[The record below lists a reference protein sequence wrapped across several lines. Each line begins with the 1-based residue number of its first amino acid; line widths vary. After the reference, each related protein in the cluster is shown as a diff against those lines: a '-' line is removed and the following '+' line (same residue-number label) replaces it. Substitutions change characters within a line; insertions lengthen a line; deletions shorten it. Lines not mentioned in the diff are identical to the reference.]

1 MVKRGCII
9 MYKSHRKNQS
19 SDTQNDMV
27 RIQSACEQINADVAK
42 LKTALLAVFDM
53 EPDSSVFSSI
63 TSIEKEVEHIAG
75 LIRSVTGINTIGLAC
90 SRILS
95 RLQTIKTELAN
106 TLDVD
111 EYRHIRTGVYA
122 IDASVQYIEICLIRM
137 MKTPALATA
146 PAYH

>member
-1 MVKRGCII
+1 

-75 LIRSVTGINTIGLAC
+75 AHS
-90 SRILS
+90 
-95 RLQTIKTELAN
+95 
-106 TLDVD
+106 
-111 EYRHIRTGVYA
+111 
-122 IDASVQYIEICLIRM
+122 ICYGNQHHRPCL
-137 MKTPALATA
+137 
-146 PAYH
+146 